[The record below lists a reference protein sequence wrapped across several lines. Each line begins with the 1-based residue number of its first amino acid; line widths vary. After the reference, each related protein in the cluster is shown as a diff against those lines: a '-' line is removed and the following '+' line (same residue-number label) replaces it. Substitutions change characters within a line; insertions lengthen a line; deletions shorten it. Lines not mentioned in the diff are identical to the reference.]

1 MITAAVYAAHAA
13 KPRRTRSEDFE
24 KESDQEV
31 MKAAGLLVA
40 CGLCLLVASS
50 ASAALPEIG
59 RCAKVESV
67 KEGHKK
73 VFSGK
78 YTDKTCTKESTSGHG
93 KYEWSAGPGEEKQF
107 ESPGTLEPATLE
119 TTAGKQIACANSKQV
134 GEFTGAKTATTEIS
148 LYECKEVASGEPCQ
162 SLRPEETPPT
172 PQEGTVIAQP
182 AEAELGLVSGGSK
195 PQVGWS
201 FKAKSGSDLFVFE
214 CGKSTGLGTKVT
226 IEGSF
231 IGVVSKVIDR
241 MGEEDK
247 MRYSAVKGRQS
258 PSSFE
263 GGTPDALTATFVSP
277 SLQTSSEAIG
287 YAAAEEQS
295 FSEPMEIKAEP

>member
-1 MITAAVYAAHAA
+1 
-13 KPRRTRSEDFE
+13 
-24 KESDQEV
+24 

-40 CGLCLLVASS
+40 CGLCLLGASS

-73 VFSGK
+73 VFTGK
-78 YTDKTCTKESTSGHG
+78 YTDKACTRESTSGHG

-134 GEFTGAKTATTEIS
+134 GELTGAKTATTEIS
-148 LYECKEVASGEPCQ
+148 LYECKEVSSGEPCQ

-172 PQEGTVIAQP
+172 PQEGTIIAQP

-201 FKAKSGSDLFVFE
+201 FKAKSGPDLFVFE

-231 IGVVSKVIDR
+231 IGVASKIVDR

-247 MRYSAVKGRQS
+247 MRYSSVKGRQS
-258 PSSFE
+258 PASFE
-263 GGTPDALTATFVSP
+263 GGSPDTLTATFLSP
-277 SLQTSSEAIG
+277 SLQSSSEQIG
-287 YAAAEEQS
+287 YADAEEQS
-295 FSEPMEIKAEP
+295 FSEAMEIKAEP